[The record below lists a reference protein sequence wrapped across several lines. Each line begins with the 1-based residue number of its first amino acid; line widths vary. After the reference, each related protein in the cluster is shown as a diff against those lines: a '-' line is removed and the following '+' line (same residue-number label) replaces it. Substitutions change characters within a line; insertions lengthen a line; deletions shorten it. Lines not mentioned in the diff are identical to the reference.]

1 MIQKLIIIVV
11 TGVFAFGSNLYA
23 ETINVVGEIFPPM
36 TNEDGTGQ
44 QFEIAKA
51 VYETLGYK
59 VKCKT
64 YPYKRARYYVEI
76 EKADVMVGML
86 KTDSE
91 KLIFAK
97 FPHDADNI
105 IAIYPKNKNI
115 KWDGISTLKNKKLTW
130 ARGLGFD
137 NLFDFDH
144 QGSEINTR
152 RQAFQKLLLGRDDFM
167 IDAYSGFLLKEVD
180 SLRNRFET
188 RKIGFILIYCCF
200 SNTEKGKRL
209 KKIWDKEFLQIIETG
224 KAESVYKKWKLMR
237 EYRILTEYLDEAGKT
252 KRASDGSFYLYK

>member
-1 MIQKLIIIVV
+1 
-11 TGVFAFGSNLYA
+11 
-23 ETINVVGEIFPPM
+23 M

-59 VKCKT
+59 IKCKT
-64 YPYKRARYYVEI
+64 YPYKRAKYYVEI

-115 KWDGISTLKNKKLTW
+115 KWDGISTLKIKINLGKSWGLIICLNLII
-130 ARGLGFD
+130 RGVRLIQDGR
-137 NLFDFDH
+137 LFRNY
-144 QGSEINTR
+144 SWEE
-152 RQAFQKLLLGRDDFM
+152 M
-167 IDAYSGFLLKEVD
+167 IL
-180 SLRNRFET
+180 
-188 RKIGFILIYCCF
+188 
-200 SNTEKGKRL
+200 
-209 KKIWDKEFLQIIETG
+209 
-224 KAESVYKKWKLMR
+224 
-237 EYRILTEYLDEAGKT
+237 
-252 KRASDGSFYLYK
+252 

>member
-11 TGVFAFGSNLYA
+11 TGVFAFGSNSYA
-23 ETINVVGEIFPPM
+23 ETINVVGEVFPPM
-36 TNEDGTGQ
+36 TNKDGTGQ

-64 YPYKRARYYVEI
+64 YPYKRAKYYVEI

-115 KWDGISTLKNKKLTW
+115 KWDGISTLKNKKL
-130 ARGLGFD
+130 
-137 NLFDFDH
+137 NL
-144 QGSEINTR
+144 
-152 RQAFQKLLLGRDDFM
+152 
-167 IDAYSGFLLKEVD
+167 
-180 SLRNRFET
+180 
-188 RKIGFILIYCCF
+188 
-200 SNTEKGKRL
+200 GKR
-209 KKIWDKEFLQIIETG
+209 FG
-224 KAESVYKKWKLMR
+224 V
-237 EYRILTEYLDEAGKT
+237 
-252 KRASDGSFYLYK
+252 

>member
-1 MIQKLIIIVV
+1 MIQNLIIIVV

-44 QFEIAKA
+44 QFELAKA

-59 VKCKT
+59 VNCKT

-91 KLIFAK
+91 KLIFATL
-97 FPHDADNI
+97 PHDADNI

-115 KWDGISTLKNKKLTW
+115 RWNGISTLKNKKLTW

-137 NLFDFDH
+137 KLFEFDH

-200 SNTEKGKRL
+200 SNTEKGNKL
-209 KKIWDKEFLQIIETG
+209 KKIWDKEFLEIIETG

-237 EYRILTEYLDEAGKT
+237 EYRILTEYLDKAEKN